1 MIRLAFAQGF
11 AQVGFHAWIATLP
24 VAMAMA
30 GRPDGEIGAVVGA
43 AAIFNLL
50 AALSRAA
57 WSTGSAVAPSTWSGP
72 PATWPPRRR
81 WRSA

>member
-24 VAMAMA
+24 VAMAAA

-43 AAIFNLL
+43 AAIGDLGIDPEAPF
-50 AALSRAA
+50 AL
-57 WSTGSAVAPSTWSGP
+57 TH
-72 PATWPPRRR
+72 
-81 WRSA
+81 